1 MEWTKAVL
9 TEIPQLIEMRIA
21 YLTEDYHSLTLH
33 QQQAIRGQLP
43 EYFAGHLNKD
53 LIVFV
58 AREEKTIVATAFLL
72 VTHMPANPSAIT
84 GRFGTML
91 NVYTKP
97 EYRRQGIS
105 RKLVSMALEYARK
118 EQLSYVDWIQP
129 TMGLRSIKAWNSRKK
144 YPDIR
149 QWFINFWKSRRWNMK
164 TELEFQPFDCFAPG
178 QSPLCSR
185 MRTVLIPD
193 MSGIFMLHG
202 KMLTVSFIPI
212 RRLHINVVLLRFWNR
227 NPLVFSVGIT
237 ERCLNW

>member
-72 VTHMPANPSAIT
+72 VTHMPANPGAIT

-118 EQLSYVDWIQP
+118 EQLSYVELDS
-129 TMGLRSIKAWNSRKK
+129 TNDGLAL
-144 YPDIR
+144 Y
-149 QWFINFWKSRRWNMK
+149 KS
-164 TELEFQPFDCFAPG
+164 LEFQEKV
-178 QSPLCSR
+178 SR
-185 MRTVLIPD
+185 YTPMVY
-193 MSGIFMLHG
+193 
-202 KMLTVSFIPI
+202 K
-212 RRLHINVVLLRFWNR
+212 LL
-227 NPLVFSVGIT
+227 
-237 ERCLNW
+237 EK